1 VPESPQRTH
10 WASWVDERTLLLV
23 YPTNHALMAA
33 EAVLKAG
40 RVRSR
45 LTPKPRGVGDDC
57 SFALA
62 LSLSEEGRALDL
74 LAREGWPPHAV
85 GTSGKDFSWIPRK

>member
-1 VPESPQRTH
+1 
-10 WASWVDERTLLLV
+10 
-23 YPTNHALMAA
+23 LMAA

-74 LAREGWPPHAV
+74 LAREGGPPTRWGRSERLFV
-85 GTSGKDFSWIPRK
+85 DPPER